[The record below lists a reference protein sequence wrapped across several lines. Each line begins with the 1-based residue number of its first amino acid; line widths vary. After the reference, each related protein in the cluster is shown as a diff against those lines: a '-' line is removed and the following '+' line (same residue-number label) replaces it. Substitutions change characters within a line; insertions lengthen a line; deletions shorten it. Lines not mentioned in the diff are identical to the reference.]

1 MSILK
6 LKKSKRIRK
15 VSFLQKLIRHYFHD
29 VYVKDLAMQLD
40 LEAMRESINY
50 IKNHMTDSMICP
62 SWHDLHNY
70 AIENASLDG
79 LFMEFGVKKG
89 ATIRE
94 IAKMTTKTVHGFDS
108 FQGLPENWTGTSLR
122 KGRFNKQGNLPKVP
136 ESVVLHQGWF
146 DDSLPKFTQDNK
158 QPVAYMHIDCDLY
171 SSTVTIFEQ
180 LSEQIIPGTVIV
192 FDEYFNYPNWQ
203 QHEHKALQ
211 EFVKENQ
218 LYYEYLAFTSHGS
231 SVAVKITGKVNK

>member
-29 VYVKDLAMQLD
+29 IYVKDLAMQLD
-40 LEAMRESINY
+40 IEAMRESINY
-50 IKNHMTDSMICP
+50 IKNNMTDSMICP

-231 SVAVKITGKVNK
+231 SVAVKITGRVNK